1 MKIILS
7 TDFSEENNMLFPY
20 AIDLLKATGGE
31 VILFHAFMDQVLM
44 GNSSF
49 PGALDSDTFF
59 NRELLAEMEIQA
71 NAFMEEK
78 KNNLEAQIRNNK
90 IDNIAIK
97 TVLRGGDP
105 EMELLHLTETEKPD
119 LILMGTSGKGRKG
132 FLEGSMAKSLMSKVN
147 VPLLAIPVGY
157 QWAASNQ
164 IMYATNFSPH
174 EVSVINQLVTL
185 TKRHHPIIHIVHFVL
200 DERDGKAVLSMDE
213 LRQAF
218 LQEINR
224 GRMRFELIRTGS
236 PREAMKLFCESHQV
250 SLCAF
255 IAHKRTWLDYIFKDK
270 VGKDDFFQ
278 LGIPMLTF
286 RMPE

>member
-7 TDFSEENNMLFPY
+7 TDFSEENNMLYPY
-20 AIDLLKATGGE
+20 AIDLLKVAGGQ

-59 NRELLAEMEIQA
+59 NRELLAEMEAQA
-71 NAFMEEK
+71 NIFMEARKAELEK
-78 KNNLEAQIRNNK
+78 QVFENK
-90 IDNIAIK
+90 IEGISIK

-105 EMELLHLTETEKPD
+105 EMELLFLTESEQPD

-164 IMYATNFSPH
+164 IMYATNFSPN

-236 PREAMKLFCESHQV
+236 PRQAMKLFCESHQV